1 MKVILLSDVKKVG
14 KKDQVVDVSDGYAN
28 NYLIKNKLAVL
39 YTKKSKEVLD
49 EQVSERNI
57 LEQQK
62 IKELNEIK
70 KALENKMFNFKVKT
84 GKEDKVFGKVSSK
97 QIQDELKSKGFNI
110 DKKCIKLNNDLDTIY
125 LIKLAQLLNIDLK
138 YLTKDLIFKPSYEL
152 IPKDILNLFEKEIT
166 EETELPEILEAYKV
180 NE

>member
-62 IKELNEIK
+62 IKELSEIK

-110 DKKCIKLNNDLDTIY
+110 DKKCIKLNNDLDTLGVHEVEIV
-125 LIKLAQLLNIDLK
+125 LHKEVS
-138 YLTKDLIFKPSYEL
+138 FK
-152 IPKDILNLFEKEIT
+152 IRVNLSK
-166 EETELPEILEAYKV
+166 
-180 NE
+180 

>member
-49 EQVSERNI
+49 EQVSERNT

-110 DKKCIKLNNDLDTIY
+110 DKKCIKLNNDLDTLGVHEVEIV
-125 LIKLAQLLNIDLK
+125 LHKEVS
-138 YLTKDLIFKPSYEL
+138 FK
-152 IPKDILNLFEKEIT
+152 IRVNLSK
-166 EETELPEILEAYKV
+166 
-180 NE
+180 

>member
-110 DKKCIKLNNDLDTIY
+110 DKKCIKLNNDLDTLGVHEVEIV
-125 LIKLAQLLNIDLK
+125 LHKEVS
-138 YLTKDLIFKPSYEL
+138 FK
-152 IPKDILNLFEKEIT
+152 IRVNLSK
-166 EETELPEILEAYKV
+166 
-180 NE
+180 

>member
-110 DKKCIKLNNDLDTIY
+110 DKKCIKLNNDLDT
-125 LIKLAQLLNIDLK
+125 LGVHEVERVLHKEVS
-138 YLTKDLIFKPSYEL
+138 FK
-152 IPKDILNLFEKEIT
+152 IRVNLSK
-166 EETELPEILEAYKV
+166 
-180 NE
+180 